1 MTSLLADLRAQP
13 DFRTELWSQPEAEP
27 KSEVT
32 QCLDAA
38 GREEHLSYKSSVCMV
53 DGGVAVPE
61 GRCRCNLHVFQ
72 SSFVITIISLIS
84 CCKSRMI

>member
-32 QCLDAA
+32 HCVEWEF
-38 GREEHLSYKSSVCMV
+38 GR
-53 DGGVAVPE
+53 
-61 GRCRCNLHVFQ
+61 
-72 SSFVITIISLIS
+72 
-84 CCKSRMI
+84 

>member
-32 QCLDAA
+32 HCRWSVWLPDMFL
-38 GREEHLSYKSSVCMV
+38 EFYTSVISVC
-53 DGGVAVPE
+53 
-61 GRCRCNLHVFQ
+61 
-72 SSFVITIISLIS
+72 SLMLCMYS
-84 CCKSRMI
+84 

>member
-32 QCLDAA
+32 HCVLCKLVAYCHTLLD
-38 GREEHLSYKSSVCMV
+38 L
-53 DGGVAVPE
+53 
-61 GRCRCNLHVFQ
+61 
-72 SSFVITIISLIS
+72 
-84 CCKSRMI
+84 

>member
-32 QCLDAA
+32 
-38 GREEHLSYKSSVCMV
+38 HLYPMTLQRLSFYHFSSEFCCCKRYLKEKLRHNLGDLVTSIFFAHITKSSI
-53 DGGVAVPE
+53 
-61 GRCRCNLHVFQ
+61 HSQ
-72 SSFVITIISLIS
+72 
-84 CCKSRMI
+84 

>member
-32 QCLDAA
+32 QCALTLLV
-38 GREEHLSYKSSVCMV
+38 GRQEGHL
-53 DGGVAVPE
+53 A
-61 GRCRCNLHVFQ
+61 
-72 SSFVITIISLIS
+72 
-84 CCKSRMI
+84 CKKPYVGLLVVMI

>member
-32 QCLDAA
+32 HWLFKFRWRNRKQ
-38 GREEHLSYKSSVCMV
+38 
-53 DGGVAVPE
+53 
-61 GRCRCNLHVFQ
+61 N
-72 SSFVITIISLIS
+72 IIDVYIS
-84 CCKSRMI
+84 RWRQG

>member
-32 QCLDAA
+32 
-38 GREEHLSYKSSVCMV
+38 H
-53 DGGVAVPE
+53 
-61 GRCRCNLHVFQ
+61 
-72 SSFVITIISLIS
+72 SLTGTQ
-84 CCKSRMI
+84 MMPQGEMT

>member
-32 QCLDAA
+32 HCDNVK
-38 GREEHLSYKSSVCMV
+38 R
-53 DGGVAVPE
+53 
-61 GRCRCNLHVFQ
+61 
-72 SSFVITIISLIS
+72 FVRGPTIDVLWA
-84 CCKSRMI
+84 R

>member
-32 QCLDAA
+32 QCISHRA
-38 GREEHLSYKSSVCMV
+38 GEQHNY
-53 DGGVAVPE
+53 
-61 GRCRCNLHVFQ
+61 N
-72 SSFVITIISLIS
+72 
-84 CCKSRMI
+84 